1 MAINGEVIDW
11 DDSGESVDTFVSSI
25 RLKPTGL
32 AWGGENGNANAG
44 LLDLAARTRYLKAQI
59 EAIFTSL
66 EGEIDADTLGGF
78 NLNEIKT
85 QIIDQ
90 ITNGASSAYDTLL
103 ELQQAIEENDGDISG
118 ILSTLA
124 QKANLGGSA
133 TQRFKV
139 ATAQAD
145 DEAVSKLQ
153 LDEALTASNRLLM
166 VDYGYIAHD
175 YHIIG
180 RGIVYNRADYPAL
193 WAAVEANGLYQDEA
207 SWQTDNT
214 TNGMNGLFS
223 SGDGSATFRSPNLDG
238 AVLKA
243 DSARS
248 VGAYEADDVKA
259 HTHNMVMYSSG
270 GWGGCTAGG
279 PQSSGGGVCATR
291 GGYVSNS
298 GGTETKVK
306 NIAILP
312 LIVAK

>member
-1 MAINGEVIDW
+1 MIGDTIAW
-11 DDSGESVDTFVSSI
+11 DDTGLSSDNFPQNI
-25 RLKPTGL
+25 SLKPMGI
-32 AWGGENGNANAG
+32 AYGGEEGNANAG

-66 EGEIDADTLGGF
+66 EGEIDADTLGGYD
-78 NLNEIKT
+78 LNQIKSL
-85 QIIDQ
+85 IIDD
-90 ITNGASSAYDTLL
+90 ITNGASSAYDTLI
-103 ELQQAIEENDGDISG
+103 ELQQAIEANDGDISG

-139 ATAQAD
+139 ATAQAG
-145 DEAVSKLQ
+145 DEAVSKAQ

-193 WAAVEANGLYQDEA
+193 WAAVEANGLYQDEE

-259 HTHNMVMYSSG
+259 HTHNMVMYASG
-270 GWGGCTAGG
+270 GWTGCQSNG
-279 PQSSGGGVCATR
+279 PQASGSGVCATR